1 MRTLAAPHG
10 FLFGCKP
17 HFFQLFQRI
26 VRNGGSGG
34 QARRLDAAHIQHP
47 GRILCGTDNKIL
59 LTGYCPH
66 AGKVADG
73 LAQIYRGHAL
83 AAKSSY
89 LIQTALGSSP
99 VITIFYRLGIRTHNQ
114 ISVHSGG
121 YQNAL
126 TQNAGA
132 LKDYMVD
139 QIAAG
144 LIQQIVLSA

>member
-1 MRTLAAPHG
+1 MAGAADRPGDLMPHTYS
-10 FLFGCKP
+10 
-17 HFFQLFQRI
+17 I
-26 VRNGGSGG
+26 
-34 QARRLDAAHIQHP
+34 
-47 GRILCGTDNKIL
+47 
-59 LTGYCPH
+59 
-66 AGKVADG
+66 
-73 LAQIYRGHAL
+73 RGEF
-83 AAKSSY
+83 KSSY

>member
-1 MRTLAAPHG
+1 MPHTYSIRG
-10 FLFGCKP
+10 E
-17 HFFQLFQRI
+17 FF
-26 VRNGGSGG
+26 
-34 QARRLDAAHIQHP
+34 A
-47 GRILCGTDNKIL
+47 GRIIKSSSLVTARTPEKLRMDWQ
-59 LTGYCPH
+59 
-66 AGKVADG
+66 
-73 LAQIYRGHAL
+73 QIYRVHAL

>member
-1 MRTLAAPHG
+1 MPKTLPEKIIFTIIMAAIMVYG
-10 FLFGCKP
+10 M
-17 HFFQLFQRI
+17 I
-26 VRNGGSGG
+26 VYN
-34 QARRLDAAHIQHP
+34 
-47 GRILCGTDNKIL
+47 
-59 LTGYCPH
+59 
-66 AGKVADG
+66 V
-73 LAQIYRGHAL
+73 AL
-83 AAKSSY
+83 ATGGVTNATFGMALHEMPIMVPVAFVLEFFVVEK
-89 LIQTALGSSP
+89 LATALAFTFMKPTGRP
-99 VITIFYRLGIRTHNQ
+99 QFITIFYRLGIRTHNQ

>member
-1 MRTLAAPHG
+1 MAGAADRP
-10 FLFGCKP
+10 
-17 HFFQLFQRI
+17 
-26 VRNGGSGG
+26 GG
-34 QARRLDAAHIQHP
+34 LDAAHIQHP